1 MKNPIKIGICF
12 GLTSGII
19 TTLGLMVGLES
30 GTDSAL
36 AVIGGVITIAV
47 ADAFSDALGMHI
59 SQESVKG
66 RAMKDVWDSTFSTFI
81 AKLLFA
87 LTFVIPVLLFY
98 NSLSTAVI
106 ISVIWGLLVLGIL
119 SFIIAEEKKQQV
131 WKVVTEHLG
140 IALAVILIAHY
151 VGDLIALTFH

>member
-1 MKNPIKIGICF
+1 MKNPIRIGIYF

-59 SQESVKG
+59 SQESIRNTGPK
-66 RAMKDVWDSTFSTFI
+66 AVWESTLSTFA
-81 AKLLFA
+81 AKFLFA
-87 LTFVIPVLLFY
+87 MTFVVPLLLFY
-98 NSLSTAVI
+98 NSLTMAVT
-106 ISVIWGLLVLGIL
+106 ISVLWGLLLLGML
-119 SFIIAEEKKQQV
+119 SFRIANEKKEKT
-131 WKVVTEHLG
+131 WKVVAEHLG
-140 IALAVILIAHY
+140 IALAVIFIAHY
-151 VGDLIALTFH
+151 VGDLVAILFH